1 MKRVSPWLPVSIL
14 LGSIAFGL
22 AGCASVPSS
31 DAAGGLVE
39 IDTHTLL
46 GEIAFERQQLDTAA
60 QEFLQAALLS
70 ADPGNAER
78 ATRLAHQLDK
88 TDVGLRAAKRW
99 VELAPTDERPLWFAG
114 VFETRS
120 NRIDRA
126 IEQFTAFMTDLG
138 DPRTGFALVLEALND
153 EPYTDAATAIMSAL
167 NQKFPGVPAGQYALA
182 RLALR
187 SGDFGVALE
196 NAKAASDSD
205 PNWLEAQLMYARS
218 LLVAGRTDESLAMG
232 ARLVAQ
238 HPEVEV
244 QLQYAELLLSA
255 GKPRDAEARLNEILE
270 KNPGLPEATRALAF
284 LAMTEERFDEAKQR
298 FGELRQ
304 DPRYREEAFYY
315 LGRIA
320 ETEKDFL
327 QATRSYARVTD
338 GTHAVEAQ
346 RRMARI
352 MFVEQG
358 DQEGAVRHLHDF
370 AEANPRFAA
379 DMLVAQSQLLL
390 QMQRPDEAMQLF
402 DEALAEHPVDP
413 TLHAAH
419 VQLYVILAQD
429 ASERGAYQEAET
441 LLDQGLTRY
450 EDNSS
455 LRYSQ
460 ALLYE
465 EEGKN
470 RKAVDVLKALVKQSP
485 DDPALLNAYGYL
497 LTDQFQRHEE
507 ARVYIQKALAKNPDS
522 PAIIDSMGWVLF
534 KLGEYPAAREYLER
548 AYRLEQD
555 PEIAAHLIDVRL
567 ALGDRPA
574 AIELLKTS
582 LARNPDDKH
591 LKELSARI
599 GE

>member
-1 MKRVSPWLPVSIL
+1 MKRLSIWLPL
-14 LGSIAFGL
+14 LIPVVAL
-22 AGCASVPSS
+22 AGCATLPKTGGG
-31 DAAGGLVE
+31 DAQ
-39 IDTHTLL
+39 IDVDSHTLL
-46 GEIAFERQQLDTAA
+46 GEIAFERQQVDTAA
-60 QEFLQAALLS
+60 QEFLAAALLS
-70 ADPGNAER
+70 PEPGLSER
-78 ATRLAHQLDK
+78 ATRLAHQLEK
-88 TDVGLRAAKRW
+88 TDIGLQAAKRW
-99 VELAPTDERPLWFAG
+99 NALAPTDERPLWFAG

-126 IEQFTAFMTDLG
+126 TEQFTAFMSALG
-138 DPRTGFALVLEALND
+138 DKGTGFALVLEALND
-153 EPYTDAATAIMSAL
+153 EPYTDAATAIMRSL
-167 NQKFPGVPAGQYALA
+167 NEKFPGVPAGQYALA

-187 SGDFGVALE
+187 SGDFDLALE
-196 NAKAASDSD
+196 NAKAASESD

-218 LLVAGRTDESLAMG
+218 LLVAGHTDESLAMG
-232 ARLVAQ
+232 ARLAEQ
-238 HPEVEV
+238 HTEVEV

-255 GKPRDAEARLNEILE
+255 GKPRDAEARLNQILTA
-270 KNPGLPEATRALAF
+270 NPGLPEATRALAF
-284 LAMTEERFDEAKQR
+284 LAMTEERFAEAKQR

-327 QATRSYARVTD
+327 VATRSYARVTD

-346 RRMARI
+346 RRTARI

-370 AEANPRFAA
+370 GEANPRFGS

-390 QMQRPDEAMQLF
+390 QMKQPQEAMHLF
-402 DEALAEHPVDP
+402 DEALAEHPDDP
-413 TLHAAH
+413 TVHAAH

-429 ASERGAYQEAET
+429 ASERGAFQEAET
-441 LLDQGLTRY
+441 LLGEGLSRY
-450 EDNSS
+450 AGNSA

-465 EEGKN
+465 NEGKN
-470 RKAVDVLKALVKQSP
+470 RKAVDVLASLVKKSP
-485 DDPALLNAYGYL
+485 DDPAMLNAYGYL
-497 LTDQFQRHEE
+497 LTDQFDRHQE
-507 ARVYIQKALAKNPDS
+507 ARVYIQKALAMNPDS

-567 ALGDRPA
+567 ALGERDA
-574 AIELLKTS
+574 AVELLKTS
-582 LARNPDDKH
+582 LAQHPDDKH
-591 LKELSARI
+591 LKELGARI
-599 GE
+599 GQ

>member
-1 MKRVSPWLPVSIL
+1 MKRPSLWLCLIPV
-14 LGSIAFGL
+14 AVL
-22 AGCASVPSS
+22 AGCATTPKTES
-31 DAAGGLVE
+31 AGSQIDV
-39 IDTHTLL
+39 DTHTLL

-60 QEFLQAALLS
+60 DEFLQAALLS
-70 ADPGNAER
+70 PDPGLSER
-78 ATRLAHQLDK
+78 ATRLAQQLDK
-88 TDVGLRAAKRW
+88 TDIGLQAAKRW
-99 VELAPTDERPLWFAG
+99 HALAPDDERPLWFAG

-120 NRIDRA
+120 NHIDRA
-126 IEQFTAFMTDLG
+126 TDQFTQFMTALG
-138 DPRTGFALVLEALND
+138 DQRAGFALVLQALSD
-153 EPYTDAATAIMSAL
+153 EPYTDAATAIMLAL
-167 NQKFPGVPAGQYALA
+167 NNKFPGVPAGQYGLA

-187 SGDFGVALE
+187 SGDFGLALE

-218 LLVAGRTDESLAMG
+218 LLVAGHTDESLAMG
-232 ARLVAQ
+232 ARLAEQ
-238 HPEVEV
+238 HTEVEV

-255 GKPRDAEARLNEILE
+255 GKPRDAEARLNQILTT
-270 KNPGLPEATRALAF
+270 NPGLPEATRALAF
-284 LAMTEERFDEAKQR
+284 LAMTEERLDDAKQK
-298 FGELRQ
+298 FSELRQ

-346 RRMARI
+346 RRTARI
-352 MFVEQG
+352 MFVELG

-370 AEANPRFAA
+370 GEANPRFAS

-390 QMQRPDEAMQLF
+390 QMKQPQEAMRLF
-402 DEALAEHPVDP
+402 DEALAERPDDP
-413 TLHAAH
+413 TVHAAH

-429 ASERGAYQEAET
+429 ASDRGAFQEAET
-441 LLDQGLTRY
+441 LLDQGLSRY
-450 EDNSS
+450 ADNSS

-470 RKAVDVLKALVKQSP
+470 RKAVDVLAALVKKSP
-485 DDPALLNAYGYL
+485 DDPAMLNAYGYL
-497 LTDQFQRHEE
+497 LTDQFDRHRE
-507 ARVYIQKALAKNPDS
+507 ARTYIQKALAMNPDS

-534 KLGEYPAAREYLER
+534 KLGEYSAAREYLER

-555 PEIAAHLIDVRL
+555 PEIAAHLIDVHL
-567 ALGDRPA
+567 ALGERDTA
-574 AIELLKTS
+574 AELLKTA

-591 LKELSARI
+591 LLELSTRI
-599 GE
+599 GQ